1 MICYTDKLDSAINTS
16 CPTTFGME
24 RNAYL
29 CLRSEINPKTETD
42 LVVDFVPRFMIPIY
56 QPSENAYKPK
66 SDGERNAYGLNKFQK
81 SIEVFLVANTALTQE
96 QIMWL
101 KDEDWVA
108 VLKQI
113 DGTYIVFGFE
123 RGLRLKTTSQD
134 LNSTDTHGGILL
146 TLDENQVNTPMLFGS
161 ETLYNWAFNF
171 DVIYGGTIANGGSVK
186 LTIDSD
192 KTGYIKLPNGT
203 ILTTVAGVIDTT
215 YSGVGGSIT
224 YYVPKNSTV
233 CIVSSSGLAGHIS
246 YSGFSA
252 LSASVCEITT
262 ANLNNCKYIS
272 IWGNTALANL
282 YANSA
287 IILDAVDCSLT
298 AKSIGDI
305 LYSAY
310 IDNREDVV
318 FDFSG
323 GTNADDESI
332 GNYLSFYYALEFGD
346 VKNSLVALGG
356 TITVNIALG

>member
-1 MICYTDKLDSAINTS
+1 MICYTDKLDSAINTG

-24 RNAYL
+24 RNGYL

-146 TLDENQVNTPMLFGS
+146 TLDENQVNIPMLFGS

-171 DVIYGGTIANGGSVK
+171 DTIYGGTIANGGAVK
-186 LTIDSD
+186 LTIDAG
-192 KTGYIKLPNGT
+192 KTGYVKLPNGN
-203 ILTTVAGVIDTT
+203 ILTTVAGVINTT
-215 YSGVGGSIT
+215 YTGVSGRIT
-224 YYVPKNSTV
+224 YYVPKNNTNTN
-233 CIVSSSGLAGHIS
+233 IDNSG
-246 YSGFSA
+246 
-252 LSASVCEITT
+252 IT
-262 ANLNNCKYIS
+262 
-272 IWGNTALANL
+272 GNIYNDL
-282 YANSA
+282 NSA
-287 IILDAVDCSLT
+287 FSFVGCTGLISLNSPEGLVFNFGGSVNFESLIAPKATTIYGKGCKLT

-305 LYSAY
+305 LYAAY
-310 IDNREDVV
+310 IDNRENVV
-318 FDFSG
+318 YDFSG
-323 GTNADDESI
+323 GTNAGQND
-332 GNYLSFYYALEFGD
+332 LALLNADILD
-346 VKNSLVALGG
+346 VYIPALQSNGG
-356 TITVNIALG
+356 TISLNV